1 MRHHT
6 CDIAPPPAALASAA
20 PICEDATKNPM
31 TFAILLPRTC
41 QPFQN
46 TTLHHI
52 LGDNQKERELSDKAV
67 QQIADKFGLE
77 RDNFILDPIVDFDCF
92 ARDDIAVQE
101 IAEGLDIDLV
111 TGLAP
116 KRLVWGPYG
125 GGKTHML
132 MKTTSE
138 LGKLTDVTPI
148 RIECP
153 DLNRKSRFHDLY
165 REGIMRG
172 LGESFV
178 IGLMEEVV
186 QNVGF
191 RRADEL
197 RAELKNWFGDE
208 EVGKA
213 AEQLFNPQF
222 ERLKLWRWIS
232 GVSMSRADLDQLGQ
246 TQDLTQAEAARLADL
261 IVMLGKLLK
270 RLKNHTLVLILDE
283 MERLRTIGPETI
295 TTFMS
300 GFSHLVDQNQR
311 SVSILIGSSAALE
324 AEMVD
329 IFTSNSPVMSRLGD
343 DVKIEISAL
352 STDQDVDRFVERVLQ
367 FVRKTDFDIAA
378 SIASLNLNGETV
390 QPNFYPFSNEALE
403 AVKAK
408 LTSLTPRA
416 IAMQMTRALGRA
428 HRKDL
433 CVITADCV
441 L

>member
-1 MRHHT
+1 MADEGT
-6 CDIAPPPAALASAA
+6 
-20 PICEDATKNPM
+20 E
-31 TFAILLPRTC
+31 
-41 QPFQN
+41 
-46 TTLHHI
+46 
-52 LGDNQKERELSDKAV
+52 
-67 QQIADKFGLE
+67 QIAEKFGLI

-92 ARDDIAVQE
+92 AREDIAVRD

-132 MKTTSE
+132 MKTTNE
-138 LGKLTDVTPI
+138 LSKLTDVRPI

-186 QNVGF
+186 HNIPF
-191 RRADEL
+191 KKADEL

-213 AEQLFNPQF
+213 TEQLFNPNF
-222 ERLKLWRWIS
+222 EKLKLWRWIS
-232 GVSMSRADLDQLGQ
+232 GVSMSRSDLDQLGQ
-246 TQDLTQAEAARLADL
+246 TQDLTQAEAARLADI

-270 RLKNHTLVLILDE
+270 RLRNETLVLILDE
-283 MERLRTIGPETI
+283 MERLKTIGPETI

-311 SVSILIGSSAALE
+311 SVSILIGSSAAIE
-324 AEMVD
+324 GEMVD
-329 IFTSNSPVMSRLGD
+329 IFSANSPVMSRLGD

-352 STDQDVDRFVERVLQ
+352 QTDQDVDRFVERVLK
-367 FVRKTDFDIAA
+367 FLRKNEFDVAAAIAA
-378 SIASLNLNGETV
+378 ANLNSETV
-390 QPNFYPFSNEALE
+390 QPQFYPFSNEALA

-416 IAMQMTRALGRA
+416 ITMQLTRALGRA
-428 HRKDL
+428 HRKGSA
-433 CVITADCV
+433 VITADCV
-441 L
+441 S

>member
-1 MRHHT
+1 M
-6 CDIAPPPAALASAA
+6 
-20 PICEDATKNPM
+20 
-31 TFAILLPRTC
+31 
-41 QPFQN
+41 
-46 TTLHHI
+46 
-52 LGDNQKERELSDKAV
+52 GDNAV
-67 QQIADKFGLE
+67 QNIAERFGLE

-132 MKTTSE
+132 MKTTRE
-138 LGKLTDVTPI
+138 LANLTAVNPI

-178 IGLMEEVV
+178 IGLLEQVV

-197 RAELKNWFGDE
+197 RSELKSWFGDE

-213 AEQLFNPQF
+213 AEQLFNPNF

-270 RLKNHTLVLILDE
+270 RLRDQTLVLILDE
-283 MERLRTIGPETI
+283 MERLRTIGPETL

-324 AEMVD
+324 GEMVD
-329 IFTSNSPVMSRLGD
+329 IFSANSPVMSRLGE

-352 STDQDVDRFVERVLQ
+352 PTDHDVDIFVERVLH
-367 FVRKTDFDIAA
+367 FVRSDDFDIAA
-378 SIASLNLNGETV
+378 AIAKTDNITETFLPNL
-390 QPNFYPFSNEALE
+390 YPFSNEALE

-416 IAMQMTRALGRA
+416 ITMQLTRALGRA
-428 HRKDL
+428 HRKGL
-433 CVITADCV
+433 SVITADCV
-441 L
+441 S

>member
-1 MRHHT
+1 M
-6 CDIAPPPAALASAA
+6 S
-20 PICEDATKNPM
+20 N
-31 TFAILLPRTC
+31 
-41 QPFQN
+41 
-46 TTLHHI
+46 
-52 LGDNQKERELSDKAV
+52 KAV
-67 QQIADKFGLE
+67 RQISEKFGLK
-77 RDNFILDPIVDFDCF
+77 RDNFILDPIEDFDCF
-92 ARDDIAVQE
+92 ARDDIAVQD

-138 LGKLTDVTPI
+138 LSKLTDVTSI

-178 IGLMEEVV
+178 TGLMEEVV
-186 QNVGF
+186 QKVGF
-191 RRADEL
+191 RKPDEL
-197 RAELKNWFGDE
+197 RAELKGWFGDE

-213 AEQLFNPQF
+213 AERLFNPNF

-232 GVSMSRADLDQLGQ
+232 GVSMSRADLDLLGQ

-270 RLKNHTLVLILDE
+270 RLRKQTLVLILDE
-283 MERLRTIGPETI
+283 MERLRTIGPETM

-311 SVSILIGSSAALE
+311 FVSVLIGSSAAIE
-324 AEMVD
+324 GEMVD
-329 IFTSNSPVMSRLGD
+329 IFNAHSPVMSRLGD

-352 STDQDVDRFVERVLQ
+352 PTDHDVDRFVERVLR
-367 FVRKTDFDIAA
+367 FVRKDDFDVVDAIAA
-378 SIASLNLNGETV
+378 VNLNSETV

-408 LTSLTPRA
+408 LHSLTPRA
-416 IAMQMTRALGRA
+416 ITMQLTRALGRA

-433 CVITADCV
+433 SVITADCV

>member
-1 MRHHT
+1 M
-6 CDIAPPPAALASAA
+6 
-20 PICEDATKNPM
+20 
-31 TFAILLPRTC
+31 
-41 QPFQN
+41 
-46 TTLHHI
+46 
-52 LGDNQKERELSDKAV
+52 SDEAV
-67 QQIADKFGLE
+67 QPIADRFGLE

-138 LGKLTDVTPI
+138 LAKLTDVTPI

-178 IGLMEEVV
+178 IGLLEEVV

-191 RRADEL
+191 RRAEEL
-197 RAELKNWFGDE
+197 RTELKNWFGDE

-222 ERLKLWRWIS
+222 ERLKLWRLIS

-270 RLKNHTLVLILDE
+270 RLRNQTLVLMLDE
-283 MERLRTIGPETI
+283 MERLQTIGPETI

-329 IFTSNSPVMSRLGD
+329 IFTANSPVMSRLGD

-352 STDQDVDRFVERVLQ
+352 STDNDVDRFVERVLQ
-367 FVRKTDFDIAA
+367 FVRKPKFDIVAA
-378 SIASLNLNGETV
+378 IAAANLNDEAV
-390 QPNFYPFSNEALE
+390 HPSFYPFSNEALE

-408 LTSLTPRA
+408 LNSLTPRA
-416 IAMQMTRALGRA
+416 ITMQLTRALGRA
-428 HRKDL
+428 HRKGL
-433 CVITADCV
+433 PIITADCV

>member
-1 MRHHT
+1 MSDEAMRT
-6 CDIAPPPAALASAA
+6 I
-20 PICEDATKNPM
+20 
-31 TFAILLPRTC
+31 
-41 QPFQN
+41 
-46 TTLHHI
+46 
-52 LGDNQKERELSDKAV
+52 GER
-67 QQIADKFGLE
+67 FGLV

-132 MKTTSE
+132 MKTTNILAE
-138 LGKLTDVTPI
+138 LTDVRRF

-153 DLNRKSRFHDLY
+153 DLTRKSRFHDLY

-172 LGESFV
+172 LGENFV
-178 IGLMEEVV
+178 IGLMEQVV
-186 QNVGF
+186 EQVGF
-191 RRADEL
+191 RKADEL
-197 RAELKNWFGDE
+197 RAELKDWFGDE

-213 AEQLFNPQF
+213 AERLFNPNF
-222 ERLKLWRWIS
+222 DKLKLWRWIS

-270 RLKNHTLVLILDE
+270 RLSGETLVLILDE
-283 MERLRTIGPETI
+283 MERLRTIGPETV
-295 TTFMS
+295 TTFLS

-311 SVSILIGSSAALE
+311 SVSILIGSSAQLE
-324 AEMVD
+324 TDMVD
-329 IFTSNSPVMSRLGD
+329 IFSVNSPVMSRLGD

-352 STDQDVDRFVERVLQ
+352 PTDQDVNRFVERV
-367 FVRKTDFDIAA
+367 VDFLRDGDVDVSAA
-378 SIASLNLNGETV
+378 IVAAKPLGETV
-390 QPNFYPFSNEALE
+390 QPNMYPFSNEALE

-408 LTSLTPRA
+408 LSALTPRA
-416 IAMQMTRALGRA
+416 ITMQLTRALGRA
-428 HRKDL
+428 HRRGL
-433 CVITADCV
+433 PVITADCV
-441 L
+441 S

>member
-1 MRHHT
+1 MG
-6 CDIAPPPAALASAA
+6 D
-20 PICEDATKNPM
+20 DATESI
-31 TFAILLPRTC
+31 A
-41 QPFQN
+41 
-46 TTLHHI
+46 
-52 LGDNQKERELSDKAV
+52 ER
-67 QQIADKFGLE
+67 FGLV
-77 RDNFILDPIVDFDCF
+77 RDNFILDPIVDSDCF
-92 ARDDIAVQE
+92 AREDIAVQE

-132 MKTTSE
+132 MKTTKV
-138 LGKLTDVTPI
+138 LAQLTDVRPI

-153 DLNRKSRFHDLY
+153 DLTRKSRFHDLY

-186 QNVGF
+186 QKVGF

-197 RAELKNWFGDE
+197 RVELKKWFGDE

-213 AEQLFNPQF
+213 AEQLFNPNF

-232 GVSMSRADLDQLGQ
+232 GVSLSRADLDQLGQ
-246 TQDLTQAEAARLADL
+246 TQDLTQAEAARLAEV

-270 RLKNHTLVLILDE
+270 QLRGETLVLILDE
-283 MERLRTIGPETI
+283 MERLRTIGPETV
-295 TTFMS
+295 TTFLS

-311 SVSILIGSSAALE
+311 FVSILIGSSAQLE
-324 AEMVD
+324 IDMVD
-329 IFTSNSPVMSRLGD
+329 IFSANSPVMSRLGD

-352 STDQDVDRFVERVLQ
+352 PTDREVNRFVERVVDFLRDQ
-367 FVRKTDFDIAA
+367 DFDASAA
-378 SIASLNLNGETV
+378 VEAADSHNEPVRPEL
-390 QPNFYPFSNEALE
+390 FPFSNAALE

-408 LTSLTPRA
+408 LTALTPRA
-416 IAMQMTRALGRA
+416 ISMQLTRALGRA
-428 HRKDL
+428 HRKGL
-433 CVITADCV
+433 PIVTADCV
-441 L
+441 P